1 MVQRVYGLGLR
12 RFEVVAEVPVNVLWT
27 DDYLSLCIV
36 LGRSIP
42 TAICT
47 ESWHDVLGPRLAQT
61 LKSFARH
68 TPSPESGILSK
79 FT

>member
-1 MVQRVYGLGLR
+1 MVQRVYRLGLR

-47 ESWHDVLGPRLAQT
+47 ESWHDVGFRVFRVLGPRLA
-61 LKSFARH
+61 LD
-68 TPSPESGILSK
+68 PEVVCATHSLP
-79 FT
+79 